1 MTDSRSASP
10 AKRHGRGS
18 IILGL
23 TSVLLALA
31 CRGGDRADPDFRAEV
46 ANPAYAR
53 EGPRVLFDEAHNNHH
68 RAASTYRPFTKLL
81 EADGYRVVRGRD
93 PVTAKALQS
102 IDVLVIAGALGRNE
116 RNDDAA
122 FLSQE
127 VEAIQKWV
135 SDGGALLL
143 ITDHYPFGDAVETL
157 AERLGIVMT
166 KGVVEDTASYDPS
179 FDPTHIVYSR
189 SNGGVVDHP
198 ITNGRTPSETIQ
210 RVLTFTG
217 QGVTGLHSG
226 VGFLRLTATA
236 VARSAEPLVEREGGD
251 VRVHVHYGA
260 PTPADP
266 YAQGLALSHGQGR
279 IVVVGDAAML
289 TAQLR
294 RFDGLSIGMTTRGYD
309 NRQLALNILHWLTR
323 LI

>member
-1 MTDSRSASP
+1 MTDSP
-10 AKRHGRGS
+10 RHGRGS

-23 TSVLLALA
+23 TSVLFAVA

-81 EADGYRVVRGRD
+81 EADGYRVARGRD
-93 PVTAKALQS
+93 RVTAEALQS
-102 IDVLVIAGALGRNE
+102 VDVLVIAGALGRNE

-122 FLSQE
+122 FLPQE
-127 VEAIQKWV
+127 VEAIERWV
-135 SDGGALLL
+135 SGGGSLLL
-143 ITDHYPFGDAVETL
+143 ITDHYPFGHAVETL

-166 KGVVEDTASYDPS
+166 KGVVEDTASYDRS

-198 ITNGRTPSETIQ
+198 ITRGRSASETIQ

-217 QGVTGLHSG
+217 QGVTGPQSG

-236 VARSAEPLVEREGGD
+236 VARPAEPLVEREGGD
-251 VRVHVHYGA
+251 VRVHVEYGA
-260 PTPADP
+260 PTPAES
-266 YAQGLALSHGQGR
+266 YAQGLAVTYGQGR
-279 IVVVGDAAML
+279 VVVLGDAAML

-294 RFDGLSIGMTTRGYD
+294 RFDGLSIGTTTPGYD
-309 NRQLALNILHWLTR
+309 NRQLVLNIMHWLTR
-323 LI
+323 LT